1 MFAHFKGHC
10 QWLYHQKK
18 IGSHSFLIFF
28 LILLIKSDLKQN
40 QKSAKLSLYLSF
52 LEKAFSG

>member
-1 MFAHFKGHC
+1 MVLLPQHFSVFRH
-10 QWLYHQKK
+10 LARRV
-18 IGSHSFLIFF
+18 
-28 LILLIKSDLKQN
+28 LKQN